1 MFPLMLRFP
10 PESRDKAIQMRTI
23 PNLGIEN
30 TAIQLGDP
38 TAAPQRTAGRSTPRL
53 EYDFYTFEQGSVD
66 VYTYVLPTFTLSKD
80 RGYAGHEATNV
91 ETKYGVCIDEG
102 PVMNPSTSSFEY
114 AQIWYES
121 VLKNCR

>member
-1 MFPLMLRFP
+1 
-10 PESRDKAIQMRTI
+10 MRTI

-66 VYTYVLPTFTLSKD
+66 VPEAFTEIMKSLHQARYVILL
-80 RGYAGHEATNV
+80 R
-91 ETKYGVCIDEG
+91 KYLR
-102 PVMNPSTSSFEY
+102 
-114 AQIWYES
+114 Q
-121 VLKNCR
+121 L